1 MAFIEIQG
9 CHGHRESNRLID
21 IKLVREKPDSIA
33 TSLRRRG
40 ADDKIPFIQ
49 EAAEADAEWRK
60 LKTEVDRLKHKQN
73 ELTAEVA
80 SLKKKGAPI
89 EDKLLEVKGIP
100 QRIKDLESRADEKNA
115 RLTKI
120 LMSLPNILHES
131 VPQGKDESE
140 SVTVRKWGEI
150 PDFGFAARDHID
162 ILTHLGMVD
171 IERGAK
177 VAGARFFYLKGD
189 AVKLEQALMAYALD
203 FLSGRGFTAIEPPF
217 MLNRSSYEGVVN
229 LDDFGPVIYK
239 VEGEDLH
246 LIATSE
252 HPLVSMHRD
261 EILEASQLPIRYS
274 GFSPC
279 FRVEA
284 GAHGR
289 DTKGIFRVH
298 QFYKVEQV
306 VFCRPEESWRIHEE
320 LISNTEQ
327 IYHNLGIPHRVVAL
341 CSGDTGF
348 MVAKTY
354 DLEAWLP
361 GQGKYREMASASNV
375 TDFQSRRL
383 RIRYRERQSDP
394 TVLVHTL
401 NSSAV
406 VTRTLVA
413 LVENLQQKDGS
424 VRIPKV
430 LAPYMGGTDTLR

>member
-1 MAFIEIQG
+1 MMDVKI
-9 CHGHRESNRLID
+9 
-21 IKLVREKPDSIA
+21 VRENPDAIVQ
-33 TSLRRRG
+33 SLKKRG
-40 ADDKIPFIQ
+40 ALDRIPLVEEAGKADD
-49 EAAEADAEWRK
+49 AWRK
-60 LKTEVDRLKHKQN
+60 LKTEVDRLRHKQN
-73 ELTAEVA
+73 ELTAQVA
-80 SLKKKGAPI
+80 ELKKKGAPI
-89 EDKLLEVKGIP
+89 EDKLKEVKGIP
-100 QRIKDLESRADEKNA
+100 QKIKDIESKAEERNA

-120 LMSLPNILHES
+120 LLSLPNILHET
-131 VPQGKDESE
+131 VPIGKDEAE
-140 SVTVRKWGEI
+140 SVTVRTWGE
-150 PDFGFAARDHID
+150 PPEFGFETKDHID
-162 ILTHLGMVD
+162 LLTGLGMVD

-177 VAGARFFYLKGD
+177 VAGARFFFLKGD
-189 AVKLEQALMAYALD
+189 AVKLEHAIMQYALD
-203 FLSGRGFTAIEPPF
+203 SLRSRGYTPVEPPF
-217 MLNRSSYEGVVN
+217 MLNRAAYEGVVN

-252 HPLVSMHRD
+252 HPLVSMHMD
-261 EILEASQLPIRYS
+261 EILELSLLPTRYC

-284 GAHGR
+284 GAHGK

-306 VFCRPEESWRIHEE
+306 VFSKPEDSWKLHEE
-320 LISNTEQ
+320 LISNAEQ
-327 IYHNLGIPHRVVAL
+327 IYKDLGIPYRVVEL

-348 MVAKTY
+348 MSAKTF

-361 GQGKYREMASASNV
+361 GQRKYREMASASNV

-383 RIRYRERQSDP
+383 RIRYREKQSEP

-413 LVENLQQKDGS
+413 LVENFQRKDGS
-424 VRIPKV
+424 ISIPKA
-430 LAPYMGGTDTLR
+430 LGPYMGGMDTLSRQ

>member
-1 MAFIEIQG
+1 M
-9 CHGHRESNRLID
+9 D
-21 IKLVREKPDSIA
+21 VKLVRDNPDAIVQ
-33 TSLRRRG
+33 SLKRRG
-40 ADDKIPFIQ
+40 AADKVPLVV
-49 EAAEADAEWRK
+49 EAARADAEWRK
-60 LKTEVDRLKHKQN
+60 LKTEVDKLRHRQN
-73 ELTAEVA
+73 ELTAQVA
-80 SLKKKGAPI
+80 ELKKKGVPI
-89 EDKLLEVKGIP
+89 EAKLKEVKDIP
-100 QRIKDLESRADEKNA
+100 QKIKNLESEVEEKNA

-120 LMSLPNILHES
+120 LLSLPNILHET
-131 VPQGKDESE
+131 VPTGKDETQ
-140 SVTVRKWGEI
+140 SVTVRTWGKPPE
-150 PDFGFAARDHID
+150 FGFEPRDHID
-162 ILTHLGMVD
+162 LLTGLGMVD

-177 VAGARFFYLKGD
+177 VAGARFFFLKGG
-189 AVKLEQALMAYALD
+189 AVKLEHAIMQYALD
-203 FLSGRGFTAIEPPF
+203 FLRSRGYTPVEPPF
-217 MLNRSSYEGVVN
+217 MLNRAAYEGVVN

-252 HPLVSMHRD
+252 HPLVSMHMD
-261 EILEASQLPIRYS
+261 EILEVSRLPTRYC

-284 GAHGR
+284 GAHGK

-306 VFCRPEESWRIHEE
+306 VFSRPEDSWKLHEE
-320 LISNTEQ
+320 LISNAEE
-327 IYHNLGIPHRVVAL
+327 IYQELGIPHRVVAL

-348 MVAKTY
+348 MSAKTY

-361 GQGKYREMASASNV
+361 GQEKFREMASASNV

-383 RIRYRERQSDP
+383 RIRYREKQSEP

-413 LVENLQQKDGS
+413 LVENFQEKDGS
-424 VRIPKV
+424 IRIPKV
-430 LAPYMGGTDTLR
+430 LGPYMGGMDTLKRQ